1 MEKLKK
7 IRPIDVERKTFTY
20 IGRRYFCCRG
30 KCSFKPRSVGLPIY
44 LILFIY
50 NFSHSTYLLYK
61 YITTEIFFI
70 MVMSTSFFLFI
81 VQMFQSLYTAFTDP
95 GAFLPNYRDD
105 ISNNP
110 DTNLMLATI
119 QKQDY
124 FLKIC
129 KTCKIAKDL
138 RVFHCKECGLCIL
151 RHDHHCPW
159 LSTCIG
165 IHNNRKFIMLLII
178 NLIFFAYNPIVLFLF
193 LFLRFQEED
202 KEKVNQT
209 DRICVLLLIILNSF
223 LFLFHGILILSH
235 SLYIGTGQTTSE
247 KIKRNPNTT
256 NPFCNDSC
264 CENID
269 EFWKCPM
276 KYKEK
281 IKYNENASK
290 YIGPN
295 ILISDYLSENF
306 DVVNNKVIS
315 KTYMY
320 YGYNYCN
327 VKIELIDQ
335 YNMNNDDDDNGN
347 DNDND
352 NDDTTGNDS
361 GGKLKEEKNISS
373 SINDQ
378 NLI

>member
-7 IRPIDVERKTFTY
+7 IRPIDVERKAFTY

-61 YITTEIFFI
+61 YITTEIYFI
-70 MVMSTSFFLFI
+70 IIMSTSFFLFI

-105 ISNNP
+105 KSNNP
-110 DTNLMLATI
+110 DTNLMLATV

-124 FLKIC
+124 FLKLC

-178 NLIFFAYNPIVLFLF
+178 NLIFFAYNPIVLLLF

-202 KEKVNQT
+202 KDIVNQA
-209 DRICVLLLIILNSF
+209 DRLCVLLLIILNSF

-256 NPFCNDSC
+256 NPFCKDSC
-264 CENID
+264 CENMD

-276 KYKEK
+276 KYREN

-290 YIGPN
+290 YINTN
-295 ILISDYLSENF
+295 ILISDYLSDNF
-306 DVVNNKVIS
+306 DVINNKVIS

-320 YGYNYCN
+320 YGFNYAN
-327 VKIELIDQ
+327 NNIELIDQ
-335 YNMNNDDDDNGN
+335 SNMNN

-352 NDDTTGNDS
+352 NDINDDDETGNDS
-361 GGKLKEEKNISS
+361 GDKLEEEKNISS
-373 SINDQ
+373 SINDK
-378 NLI
+378 N

>member
-7 IRPIDVERKTFTY
+7 IRQIDVQRKAFTY

-30 KCSFKPRSVGLPIY
+30 RCSFKPRSVGLPIY

-50 NFSHSTYLLYK
+50 NFSHSTYLLNK
-61 YITTEIFFI
+61 YISTEIYFI
-70 MVMSTSFFLFI
+70 MIMSLSFFLFI
-81 VQMFQSLYTAFTDP
+81 VQMFQSLYTSFTDP
-95 GAFLPNYRDD
+95 GAFLPNYREDKA
-105 ISNNP
+105 NNP
-110 DTNLMLATI
+110 DTNLMLATVK
-119 QKQDY
+119 KQDY

-165 IHNNRKFIMLLII
+165 INNNRKFIMLLVI
-178 NLIFFAYNPIVLFLF
+178 NLIVCAYNPIVLLLF
-193 LFLRFQEED
+193 IFLRFQEED
-202 KEKVNQT
+202 KDKVNQA
-209 DRICVLLLIILNSF
+209 DRLCTLILIILNSF

-256 NPFCNDSC
+256 NPFCRDSC
-264 CENID
+264 CENMD

-276 KYKEK
+276 KYREN

-290 YIGPN
+290 YINTN
-295 ILISDYLSENF
+295 ILISDYLSDNF
-306 DVVNNKVIS
+306 DVINNKVIS

-320 YGYNYCN
+320 YGYNYASN
-327 VKIELIDQ
+327 NIELIDQ
-335 YNMNNDDDDNGN
+335 SNMNNDNGINDDD
-347 DNDND
+347 
-352 NDDTTGNDS
+352 DDETGNDS
-361 GGKLKEEKNISS
+361 GDKLEEEKNISS
-373 SINDQ
+373 SNNDK

>member
-7 IRPIDVERKTFTY
+7 IRQIDVQRKAFTY

-30 KCSFKPRSVGLPIY
+30 RCSFKPRSVGLPIY

-50 NFSHSTYLLYK
+50 NFSHSTYLLNK
-61 YITTEIFFI
+61 YISTEIYFI
-70 MVMSTSFFLFI
+70 MIMSLSFFLFI
-81 VQMFQSLYTAFTDP
+81 VQMFQSLYTSFTDP
-95 GAFLPNYRDD
+95 GAFLPNYREDKA
-105 ISNNP
+105 NNP
-110 DTNLMLATI
+110 DTNLMLATVK
-119 QKQDY
+119 KQDY

-165 IHNNRKFIMLLII
+165 INNNRKFIMLLVI
-178 NLIFFAYNPIVLFLF
+178 NLIVCAYNPIVLLLF
-193 LFLRFQEED
+193 IFLRFEEED
-202 KEKVNQT
+202 KDKVNQA
-209 DRICVLLLIILNSF
+209 DRLCTLILIILNSF

-256 NPFCNDSC
+256 NPFCRDSC
-264 CENID
+264 CENMD

-276 KYKEK
+276 KYREN

-290 YIGPN
+290 YINTN
-295 ILISDYLSENF
+295 ILISDYLSDNF
-306 DVVNNKVIS
+306 DVINNKVIS

-320 YGYNYCN
+320 YGYNYASN
-327 VKIELIDQ
+327 NIELIDQ
-335 YNMNNDDDDNGN
+335 SNMNNDNGINDDD
-347 DNDND
+347 
-352 NDDTTGNDS
+352 DDETGNDS
-361 GGKLKEEKNISS
+361 GDKLEEEKNISS
-373 SINDQ
+373 SNNDK

>member
-7 IRPIDVERKTFTY
+7 IRQIDVQRKAFTY

-30 KCSFKPRSVGLPIY
+30 RCSFKPRSVGLPIY

-50 NFSHSTYLLYK
+50 NFSHSTYLLNK
-61 YITTEIFFI
+61 YISTEIYFI
-70 MVMSTSFFLFI
+70 MIMSLSFFLFI
-81 VQMFQSLYTAFTDP
+81 VQMFQSLYTSFTDP
-95 GAFLPNYRDD
+95 GAFLPNYREDKT
-105 ISNNP
+105 NNP
-110 DTNLMLATI
+110 DTNLMLATVK
-119 QKQDY
+119 KQDY

-165 IHNNRKFIMLLII
+165 INNNRKFIMLLVI
-178 NLIFFAYNPIVLFLF
+178 NLIVCAYNPIVLLLF
-193 LFLRFQEED
+193 IFLRFEEED
-202 KEKVNQT
+202 KDKVNQA
-209 DRICVLLLIILNSF
+209 DRLCTLILIILNSF

-256 NPFCNDSC
+256 NPFCRDSC
-264 CENID
+264 CENMD

-276 KYKEK
+276 KYREN

-290 YIGPN
+290 YINTN
-295 ILISDYLSENF
+295 ILISDYLSDNF
-306 DVVNNKVIS
+306 DVINNKVIS

-320 YGYNYCN
+320 YGYNYASN
-327 VKIELIDQ
+327 NIELIDQ
-335 YNMNNDDDDNGN
+335 SNMNNDNGLNDDD
-347 DNDND
+347 
-352 NDDTTGNDS
+352 DDETGNDS
-361 GGKLKEEKNISS
+361 GDKLEEEKNISS
-373 SINDQ
+373 SNNDK

>member
-7 IRPIDVERKTFTY
+7 IRQIDVERKAFTF

-30 KCSFKPRSVGLPIY
+30 RCSFKPRSVGLPIY

-50 NFSHSTYLLYK
+50 NFSHSTYLLHK
-61 YITTEIFFI
+61 YITTELYFI
-70 MVMSTSFFLFI
+70 MIMSTSFFLFI
-81 VQMFQSLYTAFTDP
+81 VQMFQSLYTSFTDP
-95 GAFLPNYRDD
+95 GAFLPNYREDKT
-105 ISNNP
+105 NNP
-110 DTNLMLATI
+110 DTNLMLATVK
-119 QKQDY
+119 KQDY

-165 IHNNRKFIMLLII
+165 INNNRKFIMLLVI
-178 NLIFFAYNPIVLFLF
+178 NLIVCAYNPIVLLLF
-193 LFLRFQEED
+193 IFLRFEEED
-202 KEKVNQT
+202 KDKVNQA
-209 DRICVLLLIILNSF
+209 DRLCTLILIILNSF

-247 KIKRNPNTT
+247 KIKRNPNIT
-256 NPFCNDSC
+256 NPFCRDSC
-264 CENID
+264 CENMD

-276 KYKEK
+276 KYREN

-290 YIGPN
+290 YINTN
-295 ILISDYLSENF
+295 ILISDYLSDNF
-306 DVVNNKVIS
+306 DVINNKVIS

-320 YGYNYCN
+320 YGYNYASN
-327 VKIELIDQ
+327 NIELIDQ
-335 YNMNNDDDDNGN
+335 SNMNNDNGINDDD
-347 DNDND
+347 
-352 NDDTTGNDS
+352 DDETGNDS
-361 GGKLKEEKNISS
+361 GDKLEEEKNISS
-373 SINDQ
+373 SNNDK

>member
-7 IRPIDVERKTFTY
+7 IRQIDIERKSFTY

-61 YITTEIFFI
+61 YITTEIYFI
-70 MVMSTSFFLFI
+70 IIMSTSFFLFI

-105 ISNNP
+105 KSNNP
-110 DTNLMLATI
+110 DTNLMLATV

-124 FLKIC
+124 FLKLC

-178 NLIFFAYNPIVLFLF
+178 NLIFFAYNSIVLLLF

-202 KEKVNQT
+202 KDKVNQADT
-209 DRICVLLLIILNSF
+209 ICVLLLIILNAF

-235 SLYIGTGQTTSE
+235 SLYIATGQTTSE

-256 NPFCNDSC
+256 NPFCKDSC
-264 CENID
+264 CENMD

-276 KYKEK
+276 KYREN

-290 YIGPN
+290 YIGTN

-320 YGYNYCN
+320 YGYNYSN
-327 VKIELIDQ
+327 IKIELIDQ
-335 YNMNNDDDDNGN
+335 SIMNNDDDDDNG
-347 DNDND
+347 ND

-361 GGKLKEEKNISS
+361 GGKLKEEKNVSS